1 MLAARGHQVSVITG
15 VPHYPEWRKRPG
27 YNSFRPTTE
36 VIDGVRVT
44 RVPHYVPSGPGMI
57 GRILMELSFAFWLL
71 VLPLRGP
78 DAVLCTS
85 PSLFGSL
92 AARIRTARRAGPA
105 FGVWVHDFY
114 GLGSSEIGGAAGR
127 ISGLIDRVE
136 TELLRRS
143 DGIAVIHDRFREI
156 VDNRVVGTGSRGQTV
171 VIRNWS
177 HMADMIDDESPAAAV
192 RATERELLRWSPES
206 RVVLHAGN
214 MGQKQGLENVV
225 DTAALVASHSD
236 DDLLFVLLGDGNARR
251 ELERRAAGVPTIRF
265 MDPLPDEEF
274 RVALRCADVLL
285 VNERVG
291 VKEMAVPSKLTTY
304 FASGTPV
311 VAAVDRQ
318 GITAQEIESTGTGVV
333 VPSGDPDALASSIRS
348 LLDDRAMCAQITLAA
363 ERHCI
368 DNLSSQ
374 AAGDGFERWIGLLV
388 TGSAPGRAE

>member
-1 MLAARGHQVSVITG
+1 MVTG
-15 VPHYPEWRKRPG
+15 IEWCSTPATWG
-27 YNSFRPTTE
+27 E
-36 VIDGVRVT
+36 T
-44 RVPHYVPSGPGMI
+44 R
-57 GRILMELSFAFWLL
+57 F
-71 VLPLRGP
+71 
-78 DAVLCTS
+78 
-85 PSLFGSL
+85 
-92 AARIRTARRAGPA
+92 
-105 FGVWVHDFY
+105 
-114 GLGSSEIGGAAGR
+114 
-127 ISGLIDRVE
+127 
-136 TELLRRS
+136 
-143 DGIAVIHDRFREI
+143 
-156 VDNRVVGTGSRGQTV
+156 
-171 VIRNWS
+171 
-177 HMADMIDDESPAAAV
+177 
-192 RATERELLRWSPES
+192 
-206 RVVLHAGN
+206 
-214 MGQKQGLENVV
+214 ENVV

-318 GITAQEIESTGTGVV
+318 GNYSPGDRVDRHGRRGA
-333 VPSGDPDALASSIRS
+333 SGDPDALASSIRS

-374 AAGDGFERWIGLLV
+374 AAGDGLNAGSGFSLQVRRRVERSSSRCVFCRW
-388 TGSAPGRAE
+388 